1 MEGLK
6 YIAQNSFKAQRFLAV
21 PGFKHPAYEC
31 ALFSRQT
38 SDASQFVTRAL
49 PAGDIANWLRDPIR
63 DEKGEVADAQL
74 KLVFI
79 DRALDVTLGVSR
91 GVFEEIVV
99 IMNADPSVLYMIHRD
114 YDGFHEYHGKGYY
127 QTRFVGTPL
136 YALLWTF
143 DPLTCTT
150 RGVFFRRLWN
160 TFDSFGDM
168 LRIYQKEICYSHVLS
183 FVSIL
188 FLLNWF
194 DTQTNE
200 RELDPIRTIESA
212 TGFGPRKTSSEMP
225 GLKKFDIDE
234 LTRWSQT
241 VGEVAGNITNK
252 LRHQRNSQLM
262 LEKIKADDSSS
273 FLFEDSPLWEWSTK
287 YEQSR
292 LSLIAA
298 IPSVEKHM
306 DTYCEYLKYLKDRS
320 ERLASVVST
329 PG

>member
-6 YIAQNSFKAQRFLAV
+6 YIAQNSFRAQRFLAV
-21 PGFKHPAYEC
+21 PGFRHPAYEC
-31 ALFSRQT
+31 ALFNRET

-49 PAGDIANWLRDPIR
+49 PAGDIANWLRDPVHN
-63 DEKGEVADAQL
+63 EKEGLADAQL
-74 KLVFI
+74 KLVYI

-91 GVFEEIVV
+91 AVFEEVLVV
-99 IMNADPSVLYMIHRD
+99 MNADPSVLYMIHRD

-143 DPLTCTT
+143 DPQTCTT
-150 RGVFFRRLWN
+150 RGIFFRRLWN

-168 LRIYQKEICYSHVLS
+168 LQIYQREICYSHVLS
-183 FVSIL
+183 FVSVL

-200 RELDPIRTIESA
+200 RELDPIRSIEGA
-212 TGFGPRKTSSEMP
+212 TGFGPNKTSSEKP

-241 VGEVAGNITNK
+241 IGEVAGNITNK
-252 LRHQRNSQLM
+252 LRHQRNSQFM
-262 LEKIKADDSSS
+262 LEKIKDDKSGRIA
-273 FLFEDSPLWEWSTK
+273 FGNPPPGWCTK

-292 LSLIAA
+292 SSLVDA

-306 DTYCEYLKYLKDRS
+306 YTYCEYLKYLKDRS